1 MGCGASTSVR
11 AFESGPTFQSEV
23 ERLREELKESQQ
35 SRAALAMQLQALH
48 GQPEAKLEP
57 TPTRKTGQAVEKCE
71 LLESCEAVVAA
82 QPPKDNHP
90 DQAAGLAL
98 ETPSQGSQSA
108 GGKTPEEG
116 QSEEEN
122 AKVQV
127 DMPGVVEPDRPDRS
141 EATGQLEEI
150 FQDPSHRESIAE
162 KKLSEI
168 TSSNEEKAMLES
180 TASTCSPTL
189 QKPSCGQCFCEAEKL
204 YVDPN
209 DLNRYCESCWVEY
222 YGNPPQSNSSANAL
236 VPVEGFEPWSEDIL
250 AEAWSEQIL
259 PGWPPMTKMDSAR
272 VEHGEEVWTKLSI
285 RVRRDVCGGHAREQM
300 SQQGLASGEVLAQRY
315 RMVRLV
321 GEGHFTKAYLAE
333 DQKEHRQVC
342 IKRHRNLPIEALAD
356 FFVVA
361 QRLHEVDRGGRF
373 FPVLQDAFFDLVGY
387 TVESMLE
394 GKNCSVLAT
403 ENPAFFHDLA
413 NLRLV
418 AFGVLSGLMLLD
430 KAGIVHND
438 IKPDNLIWT
447 KDGGPRVKIVDFG
460 CARIDQREKTGLN
473 WALAEGGA
481 GHLGKWSP
489 EMTLRL
495 PIGHRSDIW
504 GAAVSLCELHCG
516 RVVWRSEVDSA
527 EVVMAQAL
535 GLCNLRD
542 GLPASLLRR
551 SPLDVRQLYTPAPRH
566 WPLRRAAAHLEAVRP
581 KRWGLDQILGPQWQ
595 DSSKVEFGEFLL
607 AALVLDP
614 AFRLSAEELLECC
627 SFLNPE
633 VLQ

>member
-48 GQPEAKLEP
+48 GQPEAKLER
-57 TPTRKTGQAVEKCE
+57 TPTRRTGQAVEKCE

-98 ETPSQGSQSA
+98 ETPSQSA

-141 EATGQLEEI
+141 EAAGQLEEI

-285 RVRRDVCGGHAREQM
+285 RVRRDVC
-300 SQQGLASGEVLAQRY
+300 GLASGEVLAQRY

>member
-1 MGCGASTSVR
+1 MGCGASTSVS
-11 AFESGPTFQSEV
+11 AFESFEV
-23 ERLREELKESQQ
+23 ERLRQELKESQQ
-35 SRAALAMQLQALH
+35 SRAALALQLQALH

-57 TPTRKTGQAVEKCE
+57 TPTRRTGQAVEKCE

-82 QPPKDNHP
+82 QPPAAAENHSE
-90 DQAAGLAL
+90 AALAL
-98 ETPSQGSQSA
+98 ETPSDSA

-116 QSEEEN
+116 QSEVE
-122 AKVQV
+122 
-127 DMPGVVEPDRPDRS
+127 MPGVVEPESS
-141 EATGQLEEI
+141 EAKVQKLEEI
-150 FQDPSHRESIAE
+150 FPQDSSHRESIAE
-162 KKLSEI
+162 KKLGEI

-189 QKPSCGQCFCEAEKL
+189 QQKPSCGQCFCEAEKL

-222 YGNPPQSNSSANAL
+222 YGHPPQSNSSANAL
-236 VPVEGFEPWSEDIL
+236 VPVEGFEPWSEEIL

-300 SQQGLASGEVLAQRY
+300 SQQGLASGEILAQRY

-361 QRLHEVDRGGRF
+361 QRLHEIDRGGRF

-460 CARIDQREKTGLN
+460 CARLDQREKSGLN